1 MVNPDGIA
9 DDFWR
14 ETMTVIAR
22 PSLFM
27 GPVFQFTAQV
37 DNASPSHMGLRLID
51 VANWFKRLDPAAR
64 RRR

>member
-22 PSLFM
+22 PVVLHGTS
-27 GPVFQFTAQV
+27 VSV
-37 DNASPSHMGLRLID
+37 RCPS
-51 VANWFKRLDPAAR
+51 
-64 RRR
+64 